1 MSATRVATGARASAR
16 RRSHRSVARFV
27 AALVVF
33 GLAGSAVAHA
43 YLSVSTPQRF
53 EQLEAVEVITL
64 GFTMEVEMAFS
75 RFELVRLS
83 LPDHVW
89 PAEPGAP
96 TDTERMQLNALV
108 AQQLREHDADA
119 LVETTIAPARRTL
132 EVTLT
137 PSEPLAPGAYAVTF
151 EVLAV
156 DGHST
161 SESLVFFV
169 GDAED

>member
-1 MSATRVATGARASAR
+1 MHEATGARACAR
-16 RRSHRSVARFV
+16 RREQRGVARIV
-27 AALVVF
+27 SALVAV
-33 GLAGSAVAHA
+33 GLAGSAMAHA
-43 YLSVSTPQRF
+43 YLSVSSPRP
-53 EQLEAVEVITL
+53 LERVAVVDVITL

-75 RFELVRLS
+75 RFELLRLT

-89 PAEPGAP
+89 PADPGAP

-108 AQQLREHDADA
+108 AQQLRERDTDA

>member
-1 MSATRVATGARASAR
+1 MSAARAATGSSASAR
-16 RRSHRSVARFV
+16 RHAHRALTRII
-27 AALVVF
+27 AALVAV
-33 GLAGSAVAHA
+33 GLAGSATAHA
-43 YLSVSTPQRF
+43 YLSISSPRP
-53 EQLEAVEVITL
+53 LERVAVVEVITL

-75 RFELVRLS
+75 RFELLRLS

-89 PAEPGAP
+89 PADPGAL

-108 AQQLREHDADA
+108 AQQLRDRDTDA
-119 LVETTIAPARRTL
+119 LIETTIAPARRTL

-137 PSEPLAPGAYAVTF
+137 PSAPLAPGAYAVTF

-169 GDAED
+169 GDGED